1 VSKRKKCTPQEFVK
15 AWQASESVL
24 QVAVETG
31 LTLIAVRGR
40 AASYRRHGV
49 PLHKM
54 NRGAGRKKTDWN
66 ALADLARKIK
76 EGGE

>member
-1 VSKRKKCTPQEFVK
+1 MSKRKKCTPQEFVK
-15 AWQASESVL
+15 AWQSSEGVL
-24 QVAVETG
+24 QVAEKTG
-31 LTLIAVRGR
+31 LTIIAVRGR

-54 NRGAGRKKTDWN
+54 TRGAGRKKTDWT
-66 ALADLARKIK
+66 ALADLAKKIK